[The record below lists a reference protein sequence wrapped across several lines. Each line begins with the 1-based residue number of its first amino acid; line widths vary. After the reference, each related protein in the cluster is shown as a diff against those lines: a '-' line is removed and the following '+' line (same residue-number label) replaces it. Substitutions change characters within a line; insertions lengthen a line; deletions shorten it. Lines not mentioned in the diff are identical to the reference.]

1 MNFNTEEIGAHG
13 YSNKK
18 KYNEEENEE
27 WINDKF
33 ILSMK
38 IIEKTIVPSHHP
50 PQQKMITNALF
61 QDKDVRNLIFKYKKN
76 ILNNAIFNKIRKN
89 IGIKLLKSQYYT
101 GRYNGKNNPI
111 QTNTEIHNNSL
122 LLAHESN
129 WRDTAVILG
138 LYYLLI

>member
-13 YSNKK
+13 FHDSNKK
-18 KYNEEENEE
+18 KYEEENEE

-38 IIEKTIVPSHHP
+38 IIEKTVPLHP
-50 PQQKMITNALF
+50 PPQPKMITNALF

-76 ILNNAIFNKIRKN
+76 ILNNAKFNKIRKN
-89 IGIKLLKSQYYT
+89 IGLKLLKSQYYT
-101 GRYNGKNNPI
+101 GRKNPI
-111 QTNTEIHNNSL
+111 QSNTEIHNNSL